1 MSAEEEYLDQLLAQA
16 LNPKK
21 DNKKPEEKK
30 IPVVTEVLEDTSDS
44 TVTEGNPATE
54 TEESSGDFVVPQVF
68 DMPELDLNSQGA
80 KDFNLDGISADE
92 LASEIE
98 AFEEDADD
106 SVLPTGEGAGYDIPG
121 DVPEAAEPLGDVS
134 GIGDIS
140 DTADIASDGTG
151 AYDTAVEGSEDTFDS
166 AENASNGIDTEDTAF
181 DSSEDMPGVT
191 EPVSGADVVL
201 EGIGALDGDD
211 QPDEVLTDE
220 TLAGEENAEAYSD
233 EGKSDGE
240 LSDALTEM
248 QEDIPEDLSEEV
260 QEDTGD
266 YEVPEAEPADN
277 DEAEADAADDI
288 SGIADINAVDDLLS
302 GVGEAGSIDDEAIS
316 DFSEDVDAEGEA
328 DDLMSLLKSDSTGN
342 EDIQSDLSALADMDP
357 DDIEARIAA
366 AEADVPGESMPSTD
380 GDADILDM
388 LSDMDVLDG
397 DLGDIKEV
405 LEKSDNNEALS
416 ADLLKEPDVGPG
428 SFDDDSDEEE
438 SEGGKK
444 SRKKKKKEKKKKE
457 KGSFFA
463 KLFGKNKKDKDTE
476 SDSEA
481 EAERNVSVEET
492 DSGVSSDM
500 ELLDDVSDIPGEV
513 SDDPAAGADSGDDAT
528 DSKNNKKKKKE
539 KGEKKKGLIATLL
552 EAVFYEEDEEGSPE
566 ENATKLSDENK
577 QILNELD
584 AEGEEK
590 GKKKKKKKEKKPK
603 EKKPKKPREKK
614 PKKEKPAGEAEQGPK
629 IPKKYIIRTA
639 AFAVSVLAAVIV
651 LAVILPKANVMKSA
665 RTAYYDHDYKEAFYS
680 MYGKKLNE
688 SDQLIYDRSKTIILM
703 DRKYESYGQ
712 YKAMGMND
720 KALDA
725 LFQGLKRYE
734 ALKSD
739 AETLGVIGDIDSTR
753 DSILLALQNDYGVSE
768 EQAMEIIGYSK
779 TDYTG
784 AVNAIL
790 RGEPYVKMQ
799 DAVNAM
805 YGLGGGENAA
815 PEAAEE
821 SDPSEA
827 GLPDML
833 PEEEQYILEN
843 GTDPNGSDETA
854 VSENSTAEEPAR
866 EDDTESNTQ
875 ENDRAEENA
884 AEQNSPE
891 QNSTNIIVDT
901 DDNIKVQIE
910 STQF

>member
-1 MSAEEEYLDQLLAQA
+1 
-16 LNPKK
+16 
-21 DNKKPEEKK
+21 
-30 IPVVTEVLEDTSDS
+30 
-44 TVTEGNPATE
+44 
-54 TEESSGDFVVPQVF
+54 
-68 DMPELDLNSQGA
+68 
-80 KDFNLDGISADE
+80 
-92 LASEIE
+92 
-98 AFEEDADD
+98 
-106 SVLPTGEGAGYDIPG
+106 
-121 DVPEAAEPLGDVS
+121 
-134 GIGDIS
+134 
-140 DTADIASDGTG
+140 
-151 AYDTAVEGSEDTFDS
+151 
-166 AENASNGIDTEDTAF
+166 
-181 DSSEDMPGVT
+181 
-191 EPVSGADVVL
+191 
-201 EGIGALDGDD
+201 
-211 QPDEVLTDE
+211 
-220 TLAGEENAEAYSD
+220 
-233 EGKSDGE
+233 
-240 LSDALTEM
+240 
-248 QEDIPEDLSEEV
+248 
-260 QEDTGD
+260 
-266 YEVPEAEPADN
+266 
-277 DEAEADAADDI
+277 
-288 SGIADINAVDDLLS
+288 
-302 GVGEAGSIDDEAIS
+302 
-316 DFSEDVDAEGEA
+316 
-328 DDLMSLLKSDSTGN
+328 
-342 EDIQSDLSALADMDP
+342 MDP

-366 AEADVPGESMPSTD
+366 AEADVPGESLPSTD

-405 LEKSDNNEALS
+405 LEKSDNNEALN

-428 SFDDDSDEEE
+428 SFYDDSDEEE

-444 SRKKKKKEKKKKE
+444 SRKKK
-457 KGSFFA
+457 GSFFA
-463 KLFGKNKKDKDTE
+463 KLFGKNKKDKNT
-476 SDSEA
+476 EA
-481 EAERNVSVEET
+481 EAENEGEVSAET
-492 DSGVSSDM
+492 ADSATSSDM
-500 ELLDDVSDIPGEV
+500 ELLDDVSDIPGEASEDSV
-513 SDDPAAGADSGDDAT
+513 VAADNGDDAG

-539 KGEKKKGLIATLL
+539 KGEKKKGLIAALL
-552 EAVFYEEDEEGSPE
+552 EAVFYEEDIEGSPE

-629 IPKKYIIRTA
+629 VPKKYIIRTA

-739 AETLGVIGDIDSTR
+739 AETLGVISDIDSTR

-799 DAVNAM
+799 DVVNAM
-805 YGLGGGENAA
+805 YGLGGGETAA

-821 SDPSEA
+821 SNPSEA

-843 GTDPNGSDETA
+843 GTDPNGSDETT

-866 EDDTESNTQ
+866 ENDTESNTQ
-875 ENDRAEENA
+875 ENDRVEENA

-901 DDNIKVQIE
+901 DDNVKVQIE

>member
-21 DNKKPEEKK
+21 ENKEPGKK
-30 IPVVTEVLEDTSDS
+30 TAADALL
-44 TVTEGNPATE
+44 
-54 TEESSGDFVVPQVF
+54 TEETAAAGDVMGTAEVSDDFSDDF
-68 DMPELDLNSQGA
+68 DMPHTADLPELDLNSRGA

-106 SVLPTGEGAGYDIPG
+106 SVLPTGEG
-121 DVPEAAEPLGDVS
+121 S
-134 GIGDIS
+134 GATS
-140 DTADIASDGTG
+140 DTT
-151 AYDTAVEGSEDTFDS
+151 DTVPD
-166 AENASNGIDTEDTAF
+166 
-181 DSSEDMPGVT
+181 
-191 EPVSGADVVL
+191 GADAVL
-201 EGIGALDGDD
+201 EGVGALDGDD
-211 QPDEVLTDE
+211 QTDIPDVPETGIPDESDGASDDIGAVTDTDMPDGISDDIISETADE
-220 TLAGEENAEAYSD
+220 TLADESLVDEENTDAYSD
-233 EGKSDGE
+233 DEKSDDE
-240 LSDALTEM
+240 LSKALDELP
-248 QEDIPEDLSEEV
+248 EDIPEEVSEED
-260 QEDTGD
+260 QEDISD
-266 YEVPEAEPADN
+266 ADPEAGSAEN
-277 DEAEADAADDI
+277 DGAEAEAVDDI
-288 SGIADINAVDDLLS
+288 SAVADINAVDDLLS
-302 GVGEAGSIDDEAIS
+302 GVGEAGGIDDEAIS
-316 DFSEDVDAEGEA
+316 DFSEEVDAEGEA
-328 DDLMSLLKSDSTGN
+328 DDLMSLLKGDGAGD
-342 EDIQSDLSALADMDP
+342 DIQSDLSELADMDP

-366 AEADVPGESMPSTD
+366 AEADVPGESLPSTD

-405 LEKSDNNEALS
+405 LEKSDNNEALN

-428 SFDDDSDEEE
+428 SFYDDSDEEE

-444 SRKKKKKEKKKKE
+444 SRKKKKEKKKKE

-463 KLFGKNKKDKDTE
+463 KLFGKNKKDKNT
-476 SDSEA
+476 EA
-481 EAERNVSVEET
+481 EAENEGEVSAET
-492 DSGVSSDM
+492 ADSAASSDM
-500 ELLDDVSDIPGEV
+500 ELLDDVSDIPGEASEDSV
-513 SDDPAAGADSGDDAT
+513 AAADNGDDAG

-539 KGEKKKGLIATLL
+539 KGEKKKGLIAALL
-552 EAVFYEEDEEGSPE
+552 EAVFYEEDVEGSPE

-703 DRKYESYGQ
+703 DRKLESYGQ

-739 AETLGVIGDIDSTR
+739 AETLGVIGNIDSTR

-805 YGLGGGENAA
+805 YGLGGGETAA
-815 PEAAEE
+815 PETAEE

-866 EDDTESNTQ
+866 ENDTESDTQ

-901 DDNIKVQIE
+901 EDNVQVQID

>member
-21 DNKKPEEKK
+21 ENKEPGKK
-30 IPVVTEVLEDTSDS
+30 TAADALL
-44 TVTEGNPATE
+44 
-54 TEESSGDFVVPQVF
+54 TEETAAAGDVMGTAEVSDDFSGDF
-68 DMPELDLNSQGA
+68 DMPHTADLPELDLNSRGA

-106 SVLPTGEGAGYDIPG
+106 SVLPTGEGSG
-121 DVPEAAEPLGDVS
+121 DT
-134 GIGDIS
+134 S
-140 DTADIASDGTG
+140 DTT
-151 AYDTAVEGSEDTFDS
+151 DTAPD
-166 AENASNGIDTEDTAF
+166 
-181 DSSEDMPGVT
+181 
-191 EPVSGADVVL
+191 GADAVL
-201 EGIGALDGDD
+201 EGVGALDGDD
-211 QPDEVLTDE
+211 QTDIPDVPETGIPDESDGASDDIGAVTDTDMPDGISDDLISETADE
-220 TLAGEENAEAYSD
+220 TLADESLVDEENTDAYSD
-233 EGKSDGE
+233 DEKSDDE
-240 LSDALTEM
+240 LSKALDELP
-248 QEDIPEDLSEEV
+248 EDIPEEVSEED
-260 QEDTGD
+260 QEDISD
-266 YEVPEAEPADN
+266 ADPEAGSAEN
-277 DEAEADAADDI
+277 DGAEAEAVDDI
-288 SGIADINAVDDLLS
+288 SAAADINAVDDLLS
-302 GVGEAGSIDDEAIS
+302 GVGEAGGIDDEAIS
-316 DFSEDVDAEGEA
+316 DFSEEVDAEGEA
-328 DDLMSLLKSDSTGN
+328 DDLMSLLKGDGAGD
-342 EDIQSDLSALADMDP
+342 DIQSDLSELADMDP

-366 AEADVPGESMPSTD
+366 AEADVPGESLPSTD

-405 LEKSDNNEALS
+405 LEKSDNNEALN

-428 SFDDDSDEEE
+428 SFYDDSDEEE

-444 SRKKKKKEKKKKE
+444 SRKKK
-457 KGSFFA
+457 GSFFA
-463 KLFGKNKKDKDTE
+463 KLFGKNKKDKNT
-476 SDSEA
+476 EA
-481 EAERNVSVEET
+481 EAENEGEVSAET
-492 DSGVSSDM
+492 ADSATSSDM
-500 ELLDDVSDIPGEV
+500 ELLDDVSDIPGEASEDSV
-513 SDDPAAGADSGDDAT
+513 VAADNGDDAG

-539 KGEKKKGLIATLL
+539 KGEKKKGLIAALL
-552 EAVFYEEDEEGSPE
+552 EAVFYEEDIEGSPE

-629 IPKKYIIRTA
+629 VPKKYIIRTA

-739 AETLGVIGDIDSTR
+739 AETLGVISDIDSTR

-799 DAVNAM
+799 DVVNAM
-805 YGLGGGENAA
+805 YGLGGGETAA

-821 SDPSEA
+821 SNPSEA

-843 GTDPNGSDETA
+843 GTDPNGSDETT

-866 EDDTESNTQ
+866 ENDTESNTQ
-875 ENDRAEENA
+875 ENDRVEENA

-901 DDNIKVQIE
+901 DDNVKVQIE

>member
-21 DNKKPEEKK
+21 ENKEPGKK
-30 IPVVTEVLEDTSDS
+30 AAADALL
-44 TVTEGNPATE
+44 
-54 TEESSGDFVVPQVF
+54 TEETAAAGDVMGPAEVSDDFSGDFDVPHTA
-68 DMPELDLNSQGA
+68 DLPELDLNSRGA

-106 SVLPTGEGAGYDIPG
+106 SVLPTGEGSG
-121 DVPEAAEPLGDVS
+121 DT
-134 GIGDIS
+134 S
-140 DTADIASDGTG
+140 DTT
-151 AYDTAVEGSEDTFDS
+151 DTVPD
-166 AENASNGIDTEDTAF
+166 
-181 DSSEDMPGVT
+181 
-191 EPVSGADVVL
+191 GADAVL
-201 EGIGALDGDD
+201 EGVGALDGDD
-211 QPDEVLTDE
+211 QRDIPDVPETGIPDESDGASDDIGAVTDTDMPDGISDDLISETADETLDDE
-220 TLAGEENAEAYSD
+220 TLADESLVDEENTDAYSD
-233 EGKSDGE
+233 DEKSDDE
-240 LSDALTEM
+240 LSKALDELP
-248 QEDIPEDLSEEV
+248 EDIPEEVSEEN
-260 QEDTGD
+260 QEDISD
-266 YEVPEAEPADN
+266 AEPEAGSAEN
-277 DEAEADAADDI
+277 DGAEAEAVDDI
-288 SGIADINAVDDLLS
+288 SAVADINAVDDLLS
-302 GVGEAGSIDDEAIS
+302 GVGEAGGIDDEAIS
-316 DFSEDVDAEGEA
+316 DFSEEVDAEGEA
-328 DDLMSLLKSDSTGN
+328 DDLMSLLKGDGAGD
-342 EDIQSDLSALADMDP
+342 DIQSDLSELADMDP

-366 AEADVPGESMPSTD
+366 AEADVPGESLPSTD

-405 LEKSDNNEALS
+405 LEKSDNNEALN

-428 SFDDDSDEEE
+428 SFYDDSDEEE

-444 SRKKKKKEKKKKE
+444 SRKKKKEKKKKE

-463 KLFGKNKKDKDTE
+463 KLFGKNKKDKAT
-476 SDSEA
+476 EA
-481 EAERNVSVEET
+481 EVENEGEVSAET
-492 DSGVSSDM
+492 ADSAASSDM
-500 ELLDDVSDIPGEV
+500 ELLDDVSDIPGEA
-513 SDDPAAGADSGDDAT
+513 SEDSAAAADNGDDAG

-539 KGEKKKGLIATLL
+539 KGEKKKGLIAALL
-552 EAVFYEEDEEGSPE
+552 EAVFYEEDVEGSPE
-566 ENATKLSDENK
+566 ESATKLSDENK

-614 PKKEKPAGEAEQGPK
+614 PKKEKPAGEEENGPK
-629 IPKKYIIRTA
+629 IPKKYIIRTS
-639 AFAVSVLAAVIV
+639 AFAISVLAAAIV
-651 LAVILPKANVMKSA
+651 LAVFLPKANVMKSA

-703 DRKYESYGQ
+703 DRKLESYGQ
-712 YKAMGMND
+712 YKAMGMSD

-739 AETLGVIGDIDSTR
+739 AETLGVIGNIDSTR

-805 YGLGGGENAA
+805 YGLGGGETAA
-815 PEAAEE
+815 PETAEE

-854 VSENSTAEEPAR
+854 VSENSTAEEPVR
-866 EDDTESNTQ
+866 ENDTESNTQ

-884 AEQNSPE
+884 AEQNS
-891 QNSTNIIVDT
+891 TNIIVET
-901 DDNIKVQIE
+901 EDNVQVQID

>member
-21 DNKKPEEKK
+21 ENKEPEKK
-30 IPVVTEVLEDTSDS
+30 TADAGSENPVAAADTLL
-44 TVTEGNPATE
+44 
-54 TEESSGDFVVPQVF
+54 TEETAAAGDVMGPAEVSDDFSGDFDVPHTA
-68 DMPELDLNSQGA
+68 DLPELDLNSRGA

-106 SVLPTGEGAGYDIPG
+106 SVLPT
-121 DVPEAAEPLGDVS
+121 
-134 GIGDIS
+134 
-140 DTADIASDGTG
+140 
-151 AYDTAVEGSEDTFDS
+151 VEGSGDTS
-166 AENASNGIDTEDTAF
+166 DTTDTAP
-181 DSSEDMPGVT
+181 D
-191 EPVSGADVVL
+191 GADAVL
-201 EGIGALDGDD
+201 EGVGALDGDD
-211 QPDEVLTDE
+211 QTDIPDVPETGIPDESDGASDDIGAVTDTDMPDGISDDIISETADE
-220 TLAGEENAEAYSD
+220 TLADESLVDEENTDAYSD
-233 EGKSDGE
+233 DEKSDNE
-240 LSDALTEM
+240 LSKALDELP
-248 QEDIPEDLSEEV
+248 EDIPEEVSEEN
-260 QEDTGD
+260 QEDISD
-266 YEVPEAEPADN
+266 AYPEAGSAEN
-277 DEAEADAADDI
+277 DGAEAEAVDDI
-288 SGIADINAVDDLLS
+288 SAVADINAVDDLLS
-302 GVGEAGSIDDEAIS
+302 GVGEAGGIDDEAIS
-316 DFSEDVDAEGEA
+316 DFSEEVDAEGEA
-328 DDLMSLLKSDSTGN
+328 DDLMSLLKGDGAGD
-342 EDIQSDLSALADMDP
+342 DIQSDLSELADMDP

-366 AEADVPGESMPSTD
+366 AEADVPGESLPSTD

-405 LEKSDNNEALS
+405 LEKSDNNEALN

-428 SFDDDSDEEE
+428 SFYDDSDEEE

-444 SRKKKKKEKKKKE
+444 SQKKKKEKKKKE

-463 KLFGKNKKDKDTE
+463 KLFGKNKKDKDTG
-476 SDSEA
+476 A
-481 EAERNVSVEET
+481 EAENEGEVSAET
-492 DSGVSSDM
+492 ADSAASSDM
-500 ELLDDVSDIPGEV
+500 ELLDDVSDIPGEASEDSV
-513 SDDPAAGADSGDDAT
+513 AAADNGDDAG

-539 KGEKKKGLIATLL
+539 KGEKKKGLIAALL
-552 EAVFYEEDEEGSPE
+552 EAVFYEEDEGGSPE

-614 PKKEKPAGEAEQGPK
+614 PKKEKPAGEEENGPK
-629 IPKKYIIRTA
+629 IPKKYIIRTS
-639 AFAVSVLAAVIV
+639 AFAISVLAAAIV
-651 LAVILPKANVMKSA
+651 LAVFLPKANVMKSA

-703 DRKYESYGQ
+703 DRKLESYGQ
-712 YKAMGMND
+712 YKAMGLSD

-739 AETLGVIGDIDSTR
+739 AETLGVIGNIDSTR

-805 YGLGGGENAA
+805 YGLGEGETAA
-815 PEAAEE
+815 PETAEE

-833 PEEEQYILEN
+833 PEEEQYVLEN
-843 GTDPNGSDETA
+843 GTDPNGSEETT
-854 VSENSTAEEPAR
+854 VPENSTAEEPAR
-866 EDDTESNTQ
+866 ENDTESNTQ
-875 ENDRAEENA
+875 ENDRVEENA
-884 AEQNSPE
+884 AEQNSPEQNSPE

-901 DDNIKVQIE
+901 EDNVQVQID